1 VDPLFICPVCGAED
15 WEPDRTYPHQ
25 RTEPLDGRERVLW
38 EQWLPDRHSAV
49 FTLVVCRRCGLCC
62 YSPRP
67 TPGDVEAKYL
77 ASGESGGGSFP
88 QLSPRIQER
97 ARRVHRQFSPYVPDG
112 VPILDVGGGHGQLL
126 RPFVAEGHDGHL
138 VDYARDVLPGVMHIG
153 TTLSGVPGSYRAAI
167 CSHVLEHV
175 VDPGAMLAD
184 IRQRMDPQGVLFVEV
199 PSEVWRGIP
208 IAGDVVTHINFFTP
222 TCLQHLL
229 IRTGWDVLMFTETW
243 VRRERQRVLAAVATP
258 GNLPDVSA
266 TKPPA
271 TALPETVTRMHPTSF
286 ARLAR
291 AAARGPRGF
300 LDLVSSYARSLV
312 RSS

>member
-1 VDPLFICPVCGAED
+1 VESLFACPACGADD
-15 WEPDRTYPHQ
+15 WQADRTYRHQ
-25 RTEPLDGRERVLW
+25 RNEPLGGRERVLW
-38 EQWLPDRHSAV
+38 ERWLPDRHSAV
-49 FTLVVCRRCGLCC
+49 FTLLLCRRCGLCC

-77 ASGESGGGSFP
+77 ASEETGGGSFS
-88 QLSPRIQER
+88 QLSPRIEER

-138 VDYARDVLPGVMHIG
+138 VDYARDVLPGVTRIG
-153 TTLSGVPGSYRAAI
+153 TTLSDVPGGYRAAI

-175 VDPGAMLAD
+175 VDPGGMLAD
-184 IRQRMDPQGVLFVEV
+184 IRQRMDPQGVLYVEV

-208 IAGDVVTHINFFTP
+208 IAGDVVTHITFFTP
-222 TCLQHLL
+222 PSLQHLL
-229 IRTGWDVLMFTETW
+229 VRTGWDILMFSETW
-243 VRRERQRVLAAVATP
+243 VRRERQRVLVAIASPT
-258 GNLPDVSA
+258 NLPDLSV

-271 TALPETVTRMHPTSF
+271 TAFGETVARLHPKSF

-291 AAARGPRGF
+291 AAERGPRGF
-300 LDLVSSYARSLV
+300 LGLMSSYLRSLV